1 MMDNSRKRFRELGF
15 TVGEL
20 PTGPLNA
27 ITDVAGV
34 KVGYST
40 IVTDDPAPIRTGV
53 TAIWPRSDDIWR
65 NAVFAGYHSFN
76 GYGEMTGIPWIE
88 EQGLVNEPIAIT
100 NTYSVGVVRDAICE
114 LAGREMAP
122 YAASLPLYVNMP
134 VVTETYDGILSDIQR
149 QAVTAEH
156 AFEALASA
164 SSGLPAEGNVGGGTG
179 MVCHEF
185 KGGTGTASRITPD
198 GHCVGV
204 LVQANYGRRELFR
217 MGGVPVGSF
226 LDTDVIPSPM
236 RELAGAG
243 SIVVIVA
250 TDAPLLPIQC
260 KRLAQRATVGLAL
273 TGGIG
278 SNSSGDLFLAFSTA
292 NDIRREDARHQV
304 DMISPHHITPLFQAV
319 AEATHEAILNAMCM
333 AETTEG
339 MHGYRV
345 HALPLPEVC
354 EILTRYRD
362 VEDGMPS
369 FGARAR
375 T

>member
-1 MMDNSRKRFRELGF
+1 MSESARKRFRDLGF
-15 TVGEL
+15 VVGEL

-40 IVTDDPAPIRTGV
+40 IVTDDPSPIRTGV

-76 GYGEMTGIPWIE
+76 GYGDMTGIPWIE
-88 EQGLVNEPIAIT
+88 EQGLINEPIAIT

-122 YAASLPLYVNMP
+122 YASSLPLCVNMP
-134 VVTETYDGILSDIQR
+134 VVSETYDGILSDIQR

-156 AFEALASA
+156 AYEALASA
-164 SSGLPAEGNVGGGTG
+164 TGDLPTEGNVGGGTG

-185 KGGTGTASRITPD
+185 KGGTGTASRVTPD

-217 MGGVPVGSF
+217 IDGIPVGSF
-226 LDTDVIPSPM
+226 LDTVVIPSPL

-260 KRLAQRATVGLAL
+260 KRLAQRATVGLAM

-292 NDIRREDARHQV
+292 NDVRREDARHHLE
-304 DMISPHHITPLFQAV
+304 MISPYHITPIFQAV

-333 AETTEG
+333 AETTIG
-339 MHGYRV
+339 MHGYCV
-345 HALPLPEVC
+345 QALPLPDVR
-354 EILTRYRD
+354 EILTRYRNVAESMSPY
-362 VEDGMPS
+362 VE
-369 FGARAR
+369 R
-375 T
+375 TQY